1 MADNIKKYKINR
13 VIDAQ
18 GNLEVVHPE
27 TEAGQVLYEN
37 TIGSNTVKNV
47 DEAIAAL
54 KTLAENSGVTG
65 VKGAAESSYRKGNVN
80 ITPAHIGAVASNA
93 EITGGTFTKVTVDK
107 KGLVTGGSN
116 ATLDD
121 IADGS
126 TRKIP
131 TDYIPNS
138 QKGVANGVA
147 TLDEQGKVPSTQ
159 LPSYVDDIIEGYYFN
174 TKFYKESAHT
184 NLITGETGKIYVDLL
199 TGKTYRYG
207 GSSSGYVEIS
217 ASLAPGE
224 TSSTAYPGDKGAE
237 NRSRIEDLEADVN
250 GIKLG
255 GITVEKA
262 ADAAKLGGKAASLYA
277 LKEELPADELYV
289 VNGTLELTT
298 VTLTG
303 ATFTSIKNAIADGRI
318 PVIQLQE
325 NNSVTR
331 CYYYSQNSNDTTLLF
346 VNTQGTIVRTLT
358 ITSSSKTVTTVTL
371 ADGVN
376 DTGTGAIVSKIE
388 KSGSAVNV
396 TRRAMTNADL
406 PTQSG
411 LAAGVYSAVNVST
424 KGVVTAGGT
433 SIEWGTS
440 GQTEPSDSLMV
451 GGLFFELQE

>member
-1 MADNIKKYKINR
+1 MADTTKKYKIHR

-27 TEAGQVLYEN
+27 TDAGQVLYEN

-47 DEAIAAL
+47 NEALAAL
-54 KTLAENSGVTG
+54 KALAESSGVTG
-65 VKGAAESSYRKGNVN
+65 VKGAAENSYRKGNVN

-121 IADGS
+121 IADGT
-126 TRKIP
+126 TRKLAN
-131 TDYIPNS
+131 YILKS
-138 QKGVANGVA
+138 QMGVASGVA
-147 TLDEQGKVPSTQ
+147 TLGTDGKIPTAQ
-159 LPSYVDDIIEGYYFN
+159 LPSYVDDVVEGYLYQS
-174 TKFYKESAHT
+174 KFYEDVNHTTEITASA
-184 NLITGETGKIYVDLL
+184 GKIYVDITL
-199 TGKTYRYG
+199 GAMKTYRW
-207 GSSSGYVEIS
+207 SGMSYVEIS
-217 ASLAPGE
+217 ASLALGE
-224 TSSTAYPGDKGAE
+224 TSATAYAGDKGAE
-237 NRSRIEDLEADVN
+237 NRSRIEDLEADVA

-262 ADAAKLGGKAASLYA
+262 ADANKLGGKAASLYA
-277 LKEELPADELYV
+277 LKEELPAEELYV

-303 ATFTSIKNAIADGRI
+303 ATFTSIKTAIADGKI
-318 PVIQLQE
+318 PVIKLQE

-371 ADGVN
+371 ADSVN
-376 DTGTGAIVSKIE
+376 DTGTGAIVSSIA
-388 KSGSAVNV
+388 KSGSAINI
-396 TRRAMTNADL
+396 TRRALQNSDL

-411 LAAGVYSAVNVST
+411 LAAGVYSAVNVTT

-433 SIEWGTS
+433 AIEWGTS

-451 GGLFFELQE
+451 GGLFFELVE